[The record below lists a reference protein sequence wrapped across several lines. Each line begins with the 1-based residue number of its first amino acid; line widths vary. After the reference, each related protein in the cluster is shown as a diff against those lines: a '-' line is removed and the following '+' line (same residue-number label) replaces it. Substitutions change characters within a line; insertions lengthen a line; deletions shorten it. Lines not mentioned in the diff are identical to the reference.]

1 MRTKAGQHIVVLEP
15 GNIELLQKGQP
26 VITEGKQVM
35 IVYTPDIMWLQK
47 QFVEHV
53 KSQEG
58 GKTFEPAML
67 NEMLAKGMKRP
78 VVMRMETEN
87 TPAPINVIKDDEVVE
102 QKDPGEPAPLAG
114 EGHDNMPTSPAA
126 DLEEK

>member
-1 MRTKAGQHIVVLEP
+1 MMYMRTKAGQHIVVLEP

-87 TPAPINVIKDDEVVE
+87 TPPPNNIIKDGEVVE
-102 QKDPGEPAPLAG
+102 QPETKVPDPETKAADPETPAEPAH
-114 EGHDNMPTSPAA
+114 EG
-126 DLEEK
+126 